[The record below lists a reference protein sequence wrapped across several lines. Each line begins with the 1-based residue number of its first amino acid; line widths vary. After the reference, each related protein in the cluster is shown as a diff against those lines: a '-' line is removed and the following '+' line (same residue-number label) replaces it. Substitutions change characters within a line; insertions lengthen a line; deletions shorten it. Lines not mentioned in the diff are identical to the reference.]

1 MVYFEAKILSFDVVQ
16 FISFFL
22 LFFILSVGVI
32 FEKSLPNSRL
42 QIFMLSSNIFM
53 IFSSYIYL
61 YDTF

>member
-32 FEKSLPNSRL
+32 FETSLPNSWL

>member
-1 MVYFEAKILSFDVVQ
+1 MVYFETKILSFDVVQ
-16 FISFFL
+16 FINFFL

-32 FEKSLPNSRL
+32 FEKSLPNSQL

>member
-1 MVYFEAKILSFDVVQ
+1 MYFEAKILSFDVVQ